1 MSNRNIYATLGASN
15 HSVTQREPHGL
26 YCTHPEAVRQL
37 MKLEQFSPEILEPC
51 AGLGHIADTLRQRGY
66 MVRESDLLTRGR
78 DIVQADVF
86 SLDSPITA
94 DIVTNPPYS
103 CAAKII
109 RHLLSLMQ
117 PVTELAMW
125 LRILF
130 LESAERKRLFE
141 EFPPIRVWISSRRI
155 LCGKNG
161 EFGASAQGYGW
172 YVWEKGHERTTSLG
186 WS

>member
-1 MSNRNIYATLGASN
+1 
-15 HSVTQREPHGL
+15 
-26 YCTHPEAVRQL
+26 
-37 MKLEQFSPEILEPC
+37 MKLEQFSPKKLEPC
-51 AGLGHIADTLRQRGY
+51 AGLGYIADTLRQGGY

-117 PVTELAMW
+117 PGTKLAMW

-130 LESAERKRLFE
+130 LESAERKRLFD
-141 EFPPIRVWISSRRI
+141 EFPPIGVW
-155 LCGKNG
+155 CGKNG

-172 YVWEKGHERTTSLG
+172 YVWEKGHEGTTSLG
-186 WS
+186 WF